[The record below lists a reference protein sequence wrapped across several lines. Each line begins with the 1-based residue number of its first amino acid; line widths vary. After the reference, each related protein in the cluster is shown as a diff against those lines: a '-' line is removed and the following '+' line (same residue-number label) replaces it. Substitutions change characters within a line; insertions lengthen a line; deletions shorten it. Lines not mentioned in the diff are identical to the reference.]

1 MTLRGARRVLM
12 VCTGNICRS
21 PTMEAIFRTRA
32 HARGLMIDFDSAG
45 TSSLHL
51 GDAPDPRSLRAAAA
65 RGYDLSRLRARPV
78 RVPED
83 FARFDKILAADR
95 GHLAWLRQRSPAEHH
110 GKLALLLE
118 DADLPDPYYGEEAD
132 FVAVVESIE
141 SAAERWLGD
150 PGGP

>member
-21 PTMEAIFRTRA
+21 PTMEAIFRA
-32 HARGLMIDFDSAG
+32 HAHVRGLMMDFDSAG

-51 GDAPDPRSLRAAAA
+51 GDPPDPRSVRAAAD

-83 FARFDKILAADR
+83 FTHFDKILAADHS
-95 GHLAWLRQRSPAEHH
+95 HLDWLRRQSSQSYHH
-110 GKLALLLE
+110 KLALLLD
-118 DADLPDPYYGEEAD
+118 DADLPDPYYGETAD
-132 FVAVVESIE
+132 FDAVVRSVET
-141 SAAERWLGD
+141 AAERWLAGLERL
-150 PGGP
+150 